1 MIFLNT
7 FKKRIDELGRIVIPK
22 QIRNSFKI
30 KNFDELE
37 MFLEKDSII
46 IKKCIG
52 LEMYKSK
59 LDLFLSF
66 LEQVI
71 DIKIIIL
78 EENNVISSNYKGI
91 EYRNELIL
99 DNSGYMNTEKLRGY
113 IEVLPI
119 IVDSNTIGKICFVNK
134 VKFEENK
141 NLLKN
146 IRDVIINFIF

>member
-52 LEMYKSK
+52 LEMYKNK

-71 DIKIIIL
+71 DIKVIIL

-99 DNSGYMNTEKLRGY
+99 DNSVYISTEKLKGY
-113 IEVLPI
+113 IEILPI
-119 IVDSNTIGKICFVNK
+119 IVDSNTLGKICFVNE
-134 VKFEENK
+134 VKFDENK
-141 NLLKN
+141 NLLKI
-146 IRDVIINFIF
+146 IRDLVINFIF